1 MLLQRI
7 VQGDEE
13 LWRKPSLQILSVALS
28 FWAWVLQARIWS
40 LMTETI
46 VQNLR
51 QSGPS
56 ARIKKRCTD
65 FQPVMT
71 DSSRQFAG

>member
-1 MLLQRI
+1 M
-7 VQGDEE
+7 
-13 LWRKPSLQILSVALS
+13 KPSLPILSVALS
-28 FWAWVLQARIWS
+28 LWAWVLKARIWS

-46 VQNLR
+46 VQNLP

-65 FQPVMT
+65 FRPVMT